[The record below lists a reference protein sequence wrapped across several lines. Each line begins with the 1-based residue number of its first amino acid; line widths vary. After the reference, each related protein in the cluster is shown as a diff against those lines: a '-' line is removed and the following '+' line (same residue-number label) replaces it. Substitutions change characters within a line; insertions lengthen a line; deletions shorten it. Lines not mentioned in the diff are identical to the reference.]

1 MTAKDCS
8 NHVTTRAGKPIPAAI
23 PGFRV
28 PANNVPA
35 NQAHAENVRAKI
47 PLRAWISALIP
58 LVLLSCTRAEKLDL
72 ERLKLPPGFHIAVFA
87 DAPHARQMAFSPGGV
102 LLVTDMSDG
111 TVLAFPDPKHTGHAE
126 QAVPV
131 LSGLNAPHGIAF
143 HNGKLYVTEINAI
156 RRYDWDESQLRASNP
171 RKLAELPG
179 SGGGHSTRTI
189 LFANGKMYV
198 AVGSSCNVCEEDDKR
213 RAAVSEFNE
222 DGSGQRIFASG
233 LRNAVGLTLN
243 PKTNTIWATD
253 NGRDWLGDDLPPE
266 EVNDLGPKGGNF
278 GWPYCYGNRVPD
290 GSQSK
295 DYDCAKTVA
304 PKVLMQAHSAPLG
317 LLFYDGSM
325 FPPEYRG
332 SLFVTFHGSWNRSVP
347 TGYKVVRIKF
357 NDKGEPEGP
366 PEDFITGWIR
376 PGERKKGVWM
386 GRPVGLVVGPDGAMY
401 VSDDSAGVVYRV
413 TV

>member
-1 MTAKDCS
+1 
-8 NHVTTRAGKPIPAAI
+8 
-23 PGFRV
+23 
-28 PANNVPA
+28 
-35 NQAHAENVRAKI
+35 
-47 PLRAWISALIP
+47 
-58 LVLLSCTRAEKLDL
+58 
-72 ERLKLPPGFHIAVFA
+72 
-87 DAPHARQMAFSPGGV
+87 
-102 LLVTDMSDG
+102 
-111 TVLAFPDPKHTGHAE
+111 
-126 QAVPV
+126 
-131 LSGLNAPHGIAF
+131 
-143 HNGKLYVTEINAI
+143 
-156 RRYDWDESQLRASNP
+156 
-171 RKLAELPG
+171 
-179 SGGGHSTRTI
+179 
-189 LFANGKMYV
+189 MYV

-347 TGYKVVRIKF
+347 TGYNVVLIKF

-413 TV
+413 TG

>member
-1 MTAKDCS
+1 ML
-8 NHVTTRAGKPIPAAI
+8 
-23 PGFRV
+23 
-28 PANNVPA
+28 
-35 NQAHAENVRAKI
+35 AKI
-47 PLRAWISALIP
+47 PLRAWISALLP
-58 LVLLSCTRAEKLDL
+58 LVLLSCTRTEKLDL

-87 DAPHARQMAFSPGGV
+87 DVPHARQMAFSPGGV

-111 TVLAFPDPKHTGHAE
+111 SVLAFPDPKHTSHAE
-126 QAVPV
+126 RTVTV
-131 LSGLNAPHGIAF
+131 LSALNAPHGIAF
-143 HNGKLYVTEINAI
+143 HNGKLYVTEINAV

-171 RKLAELPG
+171 QKLAELPG

-198 AVGSSCNVCEEDDKR
+198 AVGSSCNVCEEDDKH
-213 RAAVSEFNE
+213 RAAVIEFNE

-243 PKTNTIWATD
+243 PKTNTIWTTD

-266 EVNDLGPKGGNF
+266 EINDLGPEGGNF
-278 GWPYCYGNRVPD
+278 GWPYCYGDRVPD
-290 GSQSK
+290 RSQTK
-295 DYDCAKTVA
+295 DYDCSKTVA
-304 PKVLMQAHSAPLG
+304 PKVMMQAHSAPLG

-325 FPPEYRG
+325 FPLEYRG
-332 SLFVTFHGSWNRSVP
+332 SLFVTFHGSWNRRVP

-366 PEDFITGWIR
+366 PEDFISGWIR
-376 PGERKKGVWM
+376 PGEKKKGVWM

-401 VSDDSAGVVYRV
+401 VSDDAAGVVYRV

>member
-1 MTAKDCS
+1 
-8 NHVTTRAGKPIPAAI
+8 VRAG
-23 PGFRV
+23 
-28 PANNVPA
+28 
-35 NQAHAENVRAKI
+35 I
-47 PLRAWISALIP
+47 PLRAWFSALLL
-58 LVLLSCTRAEKLDL
+58 LVLLACTRTEKLDL
-72 ERLKLPPGFHIAVFA
+72 ERLKLPPGFHIEVFA
-87 DAPHARQMAFSPGGV
+87 HAPHARQMAFSPGGV

-111 TVLAFPDPKHTGHAE
+111 TVLAFPDPRHTGHAE
-126 QAVPV
+126 RTVTV

-143 HNGKLYVTEINAI
+143 HNGKLYVTEINAVQ
-156 RRYDWDESQLRASNP
+156 RYDWDESQLRAGNP
-171 RKLAELPG
+171 QKLAELPG

-213 RAAVSEFNE
+213 RAAVIEFNE

-266 EVNDLGPKGGNF
+266 EVNDLGSAGGNF
-278 GWPYCYGNRVPD
+278 GWPYCYGDRVPD
-290 GSQSK
+290 GSESAN
-295 DYDCAKTVA
+295 YDCSKTVA
-304 PKVLMQAHSAPLG
+304 PRVMMQAHSAPLG

-332 SLFVTFHGSWNRSVP
+332 NLFVTFHGSWNRSVP

-357 NDKGEPEGP
+357 NAKGEPEGP
-366 PEDFITGWIR
+366 PEDFISGWIR
-376 PGERKKGVWM
+376 PAETRKGLWM
-386 GRPVGLVVGPDGAMY
+386 GRPVGLVVGPDGVMY
-401 VSDDSAGVVYRV
+401 VSDDAAGVVYRV
-413 TV
+413 TT